1 MSTRNVKRKIY
12 CKDLII
18 CIFKNKK
25 MPGHM
30 GDVSRTTQNLD
41 VVKVMP
47 EKNLLLVK
55 GSIPGHKGSILS
67 LRIAKKAKIKG

>member
-1 MSTRNVKRKIY
+1 
-12 CKDLII
+12 
-18 CIFKNKK
+18 
-25 MPGHM
+25 M

-41 VVKVMP
+41 VIKVMP